1 MRTLLRASLPL
12 VLAASAAC
20 AGNTTG
26 SGAADDQARLVVEN
40 RSSVDFDIYALHQA
54 GRSTRIGLAPGGE
67 TTSFQLSRG
76 VLTSFGS
83 ITFQAR
89 PARAAGGQRVDS
101 EPYNVAPGEEI
112 TWSIP
117 PQ

>member
-12 VLAASAAC
+12 LLAASAC

-26 SGAADDQARLVVEN
+26 SGAAGDQARLVVEN
-40 RSSVDFDIYALHQA
+40 RSSVDFDIYAVHQA
-54 GRSTRIGLAPGGE
+54 GRETRIGLALGGE

-76 VLTSFGS
+76 TLTSFGS
-83 ITFQAR
+83 MTFQGR
-89 PARAAGGQRVDS
+89 PARAAGGQPVES
-101 EPYNVAPGEEI
+101 EPFNVVPGEEV